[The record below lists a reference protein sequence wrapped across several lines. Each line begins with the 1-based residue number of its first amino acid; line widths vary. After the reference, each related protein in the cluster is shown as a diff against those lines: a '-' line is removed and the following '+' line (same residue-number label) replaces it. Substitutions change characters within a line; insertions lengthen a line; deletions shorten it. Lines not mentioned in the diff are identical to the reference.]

1 MPPARP
7 RIRLEGRPGELLDSG
22 MRMCLLDVETS
33 FFGLRKSMEGVV
45 GAAAATLFYESGLRG
60 GQHYAEALLKHD
72 GYPADEAGY
81 RSAIKEYSEGGVGA
95 FEIRSLNFARGEAV
109 ITCKEPMAFE
119 AYAILANGE
128 RRPQPVCD
136 FSRGVFVGLL
146 CGFRD
151 RSGLGGFEES
161 CRASGADEC
170 VFRVGD
176 DEAMRRASVMR
187 SLAQLPAKPR
197 A

>member
-7 RIRLEGRPGELLDSG
+7 RIELTGRPGELLDSG

-45 GAAAATLFYESGLRG
+45 GAAAAMLFYESGCRG
-60 GQHYAEALLKHD
+60 GRHYAEALVHQEALT
-72 GYPADEAGY
+72 PDEAGY
-81 RSAIKEYSEGGVGA
+81 RAAIQGYAEGGFGG
-95 FEIRSLNFARGEAV
+95 FEIRSLDFEKGEAV
-109 ITCKEPMAFE
+109 VVCKEPMAFE

-136 FSRGVFVGLL
+136 FSRGVLVGLL
-146 CGFRD
+146 CGLRNC
-151 RSGLGGFEES
+151 SGLGGFEET
-161 CRASGADEC
+161 CRASGASVC

-176 DEAMRRASVMR
+176 EEAMRRASVMR
-187 SLAQLPAKPR
+187 NLAQLPAKPR